1 MSTAI
6 QQFRGD
12 NNLLAQAEMLA
23 KANIVPKAF
32 RGKPAD
38 VLAAILWGDEL
49 GLGPMAAMNFIDIID
64 GNPTL
69 NTEGRVALVRR
80 AGHSIQITAT
90 ATEATAHGK
99 RRDTGDEQTVTWTI
113 EMARRAGLANKQVW
127 KAYPEAMLTSRAVS
141 QLTRNLFPDVTGGF
155 SYAAEEVASFAA
167 PELMDQPEVLVRAA
181 GGSTSNAEPGRLA
194 TSATPAALNPVA
206 TPATADGAAGDRSP
220 SPAAPVEVTTTSP
233 KTFAPPQT
241 KSEFRQAQENVAK
254 VNAKHTTEKKVVGDG
269 VSAEQMAALR
279 RDLAAVTDQ
288 ALRDGLRDDFQ
299 KAGLPNIKH
308 EAVVLDDD
316 EYAVALDL
324 ILAAVEKQAEQDALE
339 APFDDE
345 PTLNLEGGD
354 AA

>member
-90 ATEATAHGK
+90 ATQATAHGK
-99 RRDTGDEQTVTWTI
+99 RRDTGDEQTVTWTM
-113 EMARRAGLANKQVW
+113 EMAKRAKLSGKQVW
-127 KAYPEAMLTSRAVS
+127 QAYPEAMLTSRAVS

-167 PELMDQPEVLVRAA
+167 PELMDQPEALVRGAV
-181 GGSTSNAEPGRLA
+181 GSTGNAEQGTPALA
-194 TSATPAALNPVA
+194 TAAPQSSGEGG
-206 TPATADGAAGDRSP
+206 PPQAAP
-220 SPAAPVEVTTTSP
+220 SPVEVVTTSP
-233 KTFAPPQT
+233 PTSTRRTSFPAPTKAKAPANDVEPMTLREAQQT
-241 KSEFRQAQENVAK
+241 AKRMAEPVKPVDADPMVDLTNDLRERLLDIPKSDAAYYTTIIAK
-254 VNAKHTTEKKVVGDG
+254 WGEAK
-269 VSAEQMAALR
+269 
-279 RDLAAVTDQ
+279 
-288 ALRDGLRDDFQ
+288 
-299 KAGLPNIKH
+299 LPN
-308 EAVVLDDD
+308 ATAPGVVLTQEQYD
-316 EYAVALDL
+316 
-324 ILAAVEKQAEQDALE
+324 AAIVLVQDAEEAIAGLE
-339 APFDDE
+339 APFSE
-345 PTLNLEGGD
+345 PSLLDGGD